1 MESSARQY
9 QDTHKAAARVAPAA
23 AIAPVAGLFAPAR
36 GGYVVPPKKTGWL
49 DGPSYR
55 SAPLS
60 HRFRKTA

>member
-9 QDTHKAAARVAPAA
+9 QDTHKAA